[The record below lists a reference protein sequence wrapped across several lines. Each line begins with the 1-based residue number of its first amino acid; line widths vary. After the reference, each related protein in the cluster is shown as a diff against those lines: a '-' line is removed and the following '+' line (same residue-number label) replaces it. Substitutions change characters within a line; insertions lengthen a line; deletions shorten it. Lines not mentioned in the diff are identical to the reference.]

1 MTSTAELSSPASANS
16 ALTHDALDV
25 DYTLDHKYTRTDG
38 RIYLSGVQALVRL
51 PLMQK
56 LRDQAAGLNTGGFIS
71 GYRGSPLGGFDL
83 ELWRAKKYLAE
94 AGVKF
99 IPGLNEDLGA
109 TMVWGTQQT
118 NLFPGATVDG
128 VYAMWYGKGP
138 GVDRCGDVFKHG
150 NAAGTSRHGG
160 VLALAADDHACR
172 SSTLPHGSEGEFT
185 SALMPILN
193 PAGVQDILEMGLL
206 GWAMSRFTGR
216 WVGFKTIAETVESS
230 ASVDVNPFALQ
241 IVTPEDFELPP
252 GGLNIRWPDPPL
264 DQEMRLHRFAVKA
277 AQAFARANNIDKLV
291 IDSPNARLGI
301 VTTGKSYLDVLQALE
316 YLGLD
321 AQACAEVGIR
331 IYKVGMTWPL
341 EPVGLR
347 AFARGLEDILVV
359 EEKHAFIESQM
370 KEQFYNFDDAHGA
383 RRPSIV
389 GKYDESGD
397 WILPSTNELT
407 PARIARVIAK
417 RLERFHRS
425 EHITQQLAFLATK
438 EAELALPRAN
448 FPRVPHYCSGCP
460 HNTSTKVL
468 EGSRALAGIGCHY
481 MVTWMDRDTDTFTQ
495 MGGEGATWC
504 GQAGFTETQ
513 HVFQNLGDGTY
524 FHSGSLAIR
533 QAVAAGVNITYKIL
547 YNDAVAMTGG
557 QPVDGTLSVPQIAQ
571 QMRAEGV
578 EKIVVLS
585 DDIAKWSDRSIFPSG
600 VDFFDRGQ
608 LDAVQK
614 QLRELK
620 GVSILIFDQV
630 CATEKRRRRKRG
642 KIVDPQ
648 KRVMVNT
655 LVCEG
660 CGDCGVKSFCVS
672 VLPKDTEFGRK
683 REIDQS
689 NCNKDYSCVNGFCP
703 SFVTV
708 HGGTLKKGKKVDAKT
723 LLADLPMPVIRS
735 DLSQPWNILIT
746 GVGGTGVV
754 TIGAL
759 LGMAGHLEG
768 KGASVLDQTGL
779 AQKGGAVTTHIRIAK
794 TPADI
799 NAVRIAAGE
808 ADLVLG
814 CDMVVVN
821 DYWALSKIRAERTQ
835 VVLNTYEAMPGTFT
849 TRPDMEFPASDIISA
864 VRTALGGGEPSASA
878 LHFVDATQ
886 IAMALIGDAIGSNL
900 FILGYAWQQ
909 GLVPIAFD
917 ALMRAI
923 ELNGAAV
930 EMNKTAFAWGRLAV
944 VNLQAVNDAAGIIH
958 NTPTAAE
965 TTPREL
971 PMLAPRPSEGHESG
985 LSDALSATR
994 REDELRHLPA
1004 RSDADS
1010 SLLPAG
1016 EGALQGRTHQREHPR
1031 GVRAG
1036 EQNSVEFLPLD
1047 DLRLS
1052 RSLDELI
1059 ARRVAFLTDYQNTAY
1074 AKRYSSF
1081 VTKVRSAEQ
1090 AKSPGSTDLTEAV
1103 ARYFFKL
1110 MAYKDEYEVARLY
1123 TSGDFKRKLEQ
1134 QYEGDFKLKFH
1145 LAPPLLARK
1154 DGEGRLIKQ
1163 EFGGWMLGAFAVMA
1177 KLKFLRGGPLDIFGY
1192 SAERKGERQLIGD
1205 YETTLAGL
1213 LPTLD
1218 GGNVDLAADIASIP
1232 EHIRGYGHVKEAH
1245 LHKAKIR
1252 EAELLAEWNNPL
1264 RIVQAA

>member
-1 MTSTAELSSPASANS
+1 MTSTAELTSPASANT
-16 ALTHDALDV
+16 ALTHSGVQAGTVDR
-25 DYTLDHKYTRTDG
+25 DYTLEDKFTRTRG

-51 PLMQK
+51 PLMQR
-56 LRDQAAGLNTGGFIS
+56 LRDARDGLNTGGFIS

-83 ELWRAKKYLAE
+83 ELWRAKKHLAE

-99 IPGLNEDLGA
+99 QPGLNEDLGA

-185 SALMPILN
+185 SAMMPILN
-193 PAGVQDILEMGLL
+193 PAGVQDILDLGLM

-230 ASVDVNPFALQ
+230 ASVDVDPFALR

-264 DQEMRLHRFAVKA
+264 DQEMRLHRYAVRA
-277 AQAFARANNIDKLV
+277 AQAFARANGIDRTVL
-291 IDSPNARLGI
+291 DSPNARLGI

-316 YLGLD
+316 VLGLD
-321 AQACAEVGIR
+321 AHACAEIGIR
-331 IYKVGMTWPL
+331 VYKVGMTWPL
-341 EPVGLR
+341 EPVGI
-347 AFARGLEDILVV
+347 ANFARGLEDILVV

-370 KEQFYNFDDAHGA
+370 KEQFYNFDGGRDGS
-383 RRPSIV
+383 RPSIV
-389 GKYDESGD
+389 GKYDESGE

-407 PARIARVIAK
+407 PARIARVIAR

-425 EHITQQLAFLATK
+425 EHINSQLAFLTSK
-438 EAELALPRAN
+438 EAELALPRAQ

-460 HNTSTKVL
+460 HNTSTKVP
-468 EGSRALAGIGCHY
+468 EGSRGMAGIGCHY

-504 GQAGFTETQ
+504 GQAAFTETT

-524 FHSGSLAIR
+524 FHSGSLAVR
-533 QAVAAGVNITYKIL
+533 QAVSAGVNITYKIL

-557 QPVDGTLSVPQIAQ
+557 QPVDGTLTVPQIAH

-578 EKIVVLS
+578 QTIVVLS
-585 DDIAKWSDRSIFPSG
+585 DEIDKWSDPTIFPSG
-600 VDFFDRGQ
+600 VSFHDRRE

-614 QLRELK
+614 RLREVK
-620 GVSILIFDQV
+620 GVSILIYDQT

-642 KIVDPQ
+642 KMVDPA
-648 KRVMVNT
+648 KRVFVNT

-689 NCNKDYSCVNGFCP
+689 NCNKDYSCVEGFCP

-708 HGGTLKKGKKVDAKT
+708 HGGTARKGKKVSAAEK
-723 LLADLPMPVIRS
+723 LANLPMPEFKG

-768 KGASVLDQTGL
+768 RGSTVLDQTGL
-779 AQKGGAVTTHIRIAK
+779 AQKGGAVTTHIRIAQS
-794 TPADI
+794 PEHI
-799 NAVRIAAGE
+799 HAVRIAAGE

-821 DYWALSKIRAERTQ
+821 DYWALSKVRTGRTS

-849 TRPDMEFPASDIISA
+849 TRPDLQFPAAEIVSA
-864 VRTALGGGEPSASA
+864 VRAALGGEDAAASS
-878 LHFVDATQ
+878 LHVVDATQ
-886 IAMALIGDAIGSNL
+886 LATALMGDAIAANL
-900 FILGYAWQQ
+900 FMLGYAWQQ
-909 GLVPIAFD
+909 GLVPLSLD
-917 ALMRAI
+917 AIMRAV

-944 VNLQAVNDAAGIIH
+944 VEPAAVAEAAGVIR
-958 NTPTAAE
+958 NAPTRAE

-971 PMLAPRPSEGHESG
+971 PLLPPTPSEGHESG
-985 LSDALSATR
+985 LSPRDADLRA
-994 REDELRHLPA
+994 EDELRHVPA
-1004 RSDADS
+1004 SA
-1010 SLLPAG
+1010 AG
-1016 EGALQGRTHQREHPR
+1016 DVA
-1031 GVRAG
+1031 
-1036 EQNSVEFLPLD
+1036 FLPLD

-1052 RSLDELI
+1052 RSLDELV
-1059 ARRVAFLTDYQNTAY
+1059 ARRVAFLTDYQNAAY
-1074 AKRYSSF
+1074 ARRYADF
-1081 VTKVRSAEQ
+1081 VARVRAAEQ
-1090 AKSPGSTDLTEAV
+1090 AAAPGATDLSEAV

-1123 TSGDFKRKLEQ
+1123 TSGEFRRRLEQ
-1134 QYEGDFKLKFH
+1134 QFDGDYKVHFH
-1145 LAPPLLARK
+1145 LAPPLLAK
-1154 DGEGRLIKQ
+1154 KNAKGELIKR
-1163 EFGGWMLGAFAVMA
+1163 EYGPWVFTAF
-1177 KLKFLRGGPLDIFGY
+1177 KLLARLRGLRGTMLDVFGY
-1192 SAERKGERQLIGD
+1192 TAERKGERQLIAQ
-1205 YETTLAGL
+1205 YQTTIDGL
-1213 LPTLD
+1213 LDRLD
-1218 GGNVDLAADIASIP
+1218 GENLDLAAEIASIP
-1232 EHIRGYGHVKEAH
+1232 EQIRGYGHVKEAH
-1245 LHKAKIR
+1245 LHKARAR
-1252 EAELLAEWNNPL
+1252 EAQLLAQWNARERP
-1264 RIVQAA
+1264 VEAAA